1 MSFSV
6 DYNRSSIF
14 KYQVLSHNYV
24 DNLWFKTIPN
34 SFFLCHIPS
43 ILNSILKDSTNFAFL
58 VALNLEIDGHLI
70 MFFIMIIFIF
80 LDDWLQNTFI
90 N

>member
-24 DNLWFKTIPN
+24 DKFMVKNDP
-34 SFFLCHIPS
+34 
-43 ILNSILKDSTNFAFL
+43 
-58 VALNLEIDGHLI
+58 
-70 MFFIMIIFIF
+70 
-80 LDDWLQNTFI
+80 
-90 N
+90 